1 MFDSAVTHHVHVY
14 QVSTTTFQAFVLFSP
29 RRRRSSC
36 WSLCPHS
43 LPRFQM
49 TNHSLPLPAGRVWPE
64 KVSRCNY
71 DPGATC
77 VFLPGKMA
85 VVSRTSR
92 VDTPS
97 NHVPE
102 KRGYCVKPQSSIGF
116 AEPDTVPFIRQAQS
130 SCSKMVVTILRC
142 RHNPGALDILIDI
155 DTNMPVL
162 GQAWYM
168 PLTLVVCAWSCLQ
181 GQFASRS

>member
-1 MFDSAVTHHVHVY
+1 
-14 QVSTTTFQAFVLFSP
+14 
-29 RRRRSSC
+29 
-36 WSLCPHS
+36 
-43 LPRFQM
+43 M
-49 TNHSLPLPAGRVWPE
+49 TNHSLPLPARRVWPK

-77 VFLPGKMA
+77 VFLPAKMA

-102 KRGYCVKPQSSIGF
+102 KRGYCVKPQGSIGF
-116 AEPDTVPFIRQAQS
+116 AATDNVLSIRQAQS

-142 RHNPGALDILIDI
+142 RHNPGAPDMLIDI
-155 DTNMPVL
+155 DTNTPVL
-162 GQAWYM
+162 GQGWYM
-168 PLTLVVCAWSCLQ
+168 PPDASGMRVVVS
-181 GQFASRS
+181 SRTVCIEVIAEARKATFRAIMAEGKQE